1 MYQKCDARATLN
13 LVMGFYPQ
21 SDYLPL
27 WDDLSMA
34 DIVSLKKRKKNHII
48 SATCRLLIHKVSND
62 LKTLSHLFAF

>member
-13 LVMGFYPQ
+13 LVTGFYPQ

-34 DIVSLKKRKKNHII
+34 DIVSLKKKNHII

-62 LKTLSHLFAF
+62 LKTLSQFFAFP